1 MTLLKTLISP
11 LREKIGDL
19 DPEHY
24 QWSDSWLLDLLENA
38 ILHDY
43 NEDDVPQRHEITGSG
58 ISRTINP
65 SPTSTEKALMI
76 LFAAIRATNAE
87 TADAA
92 RSAVSYSSSI
102 GSRNMTRLFDALN
115 EQKKRLEAEKDRI
128 LKSLAHDEAMDSIM
142 ARHISIS
149 EPGRSS
155 VNTEG
160 TSSAGDD
167 DLLEEVLKNYP

>member
-38 ILHDY
+38 ILYDY

-87 TADAA
+87 TAD
-92 RSAVSYSSSI
+92 RQQKHDTAVRRPQRTEKAS
-102 GSRNMTRLFDALN
+102 GSG
-115 EQKKRLEAEKDRI
+115 KRQDIEK
-128 LKSLAHDEAMDSIM
+128 
-142 ARHISIS
+142 
-149 EPGRSS
+149 PGPR
-155 VNTEG
+155 
-160 TSSAGDD
+160 
-167 DLLEEVLKNYP
+167 